1 MKYKNF
7 TNGIVFKKYRVKKIL
22 AFTKFS
28 HVYEGINIIKK
39 TPVALKI
46 EKDNHLK
53 FLESEAYLLIYLKG
67 FGIPK
72 IIGYGKSGNYNI
84 LIEELL
90 GPNMEALWK
99 KYGYKEDQFV
109 KNNKIIKDVCLIAIQ
124 SLERLKYIHNK
135 NVIHRDLKST
145 NFIIGRKDPNIIYL
159 IDFGFSRKFRSSRT
173 GKHIKYEYKHIL
185 MGSLTF
191 ASCNAMRG
199 YEQSRRDD
207 LESLG
212 YVLIYLAKGLWL
224 PWRKYDNSSLL
235 QKESIKI
242 ITKMKMEISEE
253 NLCKGLPNEFISYMK
268 YVKHLEFEED
278 PDYKY
283 LNSLFLSILSRNEF
297 WNNLDFF
304 WIPKP
309 KTKSFP
315 KLRNSEKE
323 NEKEDFNNTFKKLNS
338 TQIRGSSQKRLYKS
352 IKNSLDKRNRL
363 KNPNTNILGNKSV
376 QVQSN
381 YTSLGNEIN
390 LDLKINLK
398 LDYDLR
404 IKKRSQICV
413 IKNDSEF
420 NIPKKNLFKEEYSKI
435 KKTNLRYVPKV
446 FNINKKNLINHSV
459 NFKPNKKVFNR
470 IKNKNSFLLND
481 NISIKNSCLFNDC
494 KKGIINYKTSI
505 TSINKYK
512 TYRSII
518 KTKI

>member
-145 NFIIGRKDPNIIYL
+145 NFIIGRKDPNNIYL

-212 YVLIYLAKGLWL
+212 YVLIYLAKGLWS
-224 PWRKYDNSSLL
+224 PWKKLGMF
-235 QKESIKI
+235 IKDGELKNRI
-242 ITKMKMEISEE
+242 KTITKIKMETSEE
-253 NLCKGLPNEFISYMK
+253 NFCQGLPKEF
-268 YVKHLEFEED
+268 V
-278 PDYKY
+278 
-283 LNSLFLSILSRNEF
+283 
-297 WNNLDFF
+297 
-304 WIPKP
+304 
-309 KTKSFP
+309 
-315 KLRNSEKE
+315 
-323 NEKEDFNNTFKKLNS
+323 
-338 TQIRGSSQKRLYKS
+338 
-352 IKNSLDKRNRL
+352 
-363 KNPNTNILGNKSV
+363 
-376 QVQSN
+376 
-381 YTSLGNEIN
+381 
-390 LDLKINLK
+390 
-398 LDYDLR
+398 
-404 IKKRSQICV
+404 
-413 IKNDSEF
+413 
-420 NIPKKNLFKEEYSKI
+420 
-435 KKTNLRYVPKV
+435 
-446 FNINKKNLINHSV
+446 
-459 NFKPNKKVFNR
+459 
-470 IKNKNSFLLND
+470 
-481 NISIKNSCLFNDC
+481 
-494 KKGIINYKTSI
+494 
-505 TSINKYK
+505 
-512 TYRSII
+512 
-518 KTKI
+518 